1 MNLLGAAYV
10 GWTTDPRSLAIN
22 VRSTEAKRKRLFVT
36 CVTARLHGAVDGEY
50 TNEEATMFSIT
61 QSNTQV
67 YSVFG
72 SFVVEQRETEHLQ
85 RHIDRLPRADVA
97 YGSGHPLAAQQPSD
111 QR

>member
-1 MNLLGAAYV
+1 MRV
-10 GWTTDPRSLAIN
+10 G
-22 VRSTEAKRKRLFVT
+22 STAWEEATVIVKQVFVT
-36 CVTARLHGAVDGEY
+36 SVTAKLHGAVDDGHS
-50 TNEEATMFSIT
+50 NEEATMFSIT

-72 SFVVEQRETEHLQ
+72 SFVVEQHETEHLQ

-97 YGSGHPLAAQQPSD
+97 YGSGHPMAAQQPTD